1 MKPTCVRSGMTC
13 TMSPLSSAP
22 APPAPSRQ
30 CSTVPPAKCPPQ
42 RMSVSPSPSSRV
54 SPSHSSMRAVGA
66 RDPPRVGGVQQHR
79 AVEAR
84 APSRP
89 SPSSSAGAR
98 SRSPTARRGARSR
111 RRSSSSKQRHAVPH
125 HEALAERDEQR
136 ALADREPRLGADAG
150 QLGVL
155 AQLVAMRL
163 RELVEASSSAG
174 RPRGRTGA
182 RPRRSGSAAGGAAA
196 SGNWAAQVA
205 QT

>member
-1 MKPTCVRSGMTC
+1 MKPTCVWSGMTC

-42 RMSVSPSPSSRV
+42 RMSVTPVAELARLAGPQLDGR
-54 SPSHSSMRAVGA
+54 VGA
-66 RDPPRVGGVQQHR
+66 RDPPLVVGVQEHR

-84 APSRP
+84 RP
-89 SPSSSAGAR
+89 VGHPRVVVRVRDRDRRQPAAALDLVGGLVVEAGD
-98 SRSPTARRGARSR
+98 
-111 RRSSSSKQRHAVPH
+111 AVPH
-125 HEALAERDEQR
+125 DEALAERDEQR

-182 RPRRSGSAAGGAAA
+182 RRCRSGSASGGAEA